1 MKKMDKKDLQFI
13 VIFIVVLACSFTYLY
28 QSSYAKYRKRVT
40 AGVDLNVANW
50 TIKINNE
57 DVKNKKM
64 LTNKL
69 VPEFEESEYTKANV
83 LAPGS
88 KGYCDIVIDST
99 NVDVNFQITLIAKI
113 PTESAIKDLR
123 VTDYIINPSET
134 NTNKVAYTEL
144 EEIQIPVVHNTP
156 QTSIRLFIEWD
167 DNPTTQT
174 MDNEA
179 DTNAAVDTSSEALIE
194 INTNFTQVNN

>member
-1 MKKMDKKDLQFI
+1 MKKINKKDLRFI

-40 AGVDLNVANW
+40 ADVDLTVAKW

-57 DVKNKKM
+57 DIKNNKV

-88 KGYCDIVIDST
+88 KGYCDIVIDSS
-99 NVDVNFQITLIAKI
+99 NVDVNFQISLIAKV
-113 PTESAIKDLR
+113 PPESAIVDLR
-123 VTDYIINPSET
+123 VTDYIINPSDT
-134 NTNKVAYTEL
+134 NTTKIEYSEL

-156 QTSIRLFIEWD
+156 KTTIRLFIKWD
-167 DNPTTQT
+167 DDPTTQK

-194 INTNFTQVNN
+194 INTNFTQVTN